1 MVSLIKTLRYR
12 KIANTMSPPNR
23 KVHVFIVSDATG
35 MTAEMVISAV
45 LVQFKEIKPA
55 FKRFP
60 YIKTMEQI
68 KTILEKAEAVQGI
81 VIYSLVLQ
89 ELRTW
94 IRREARKMNIYT
106 IDLLGP
112 FLERIGKPWNLI
124 PTLRP
129 GLLRG
134 IGEESFRLA
143 ESIDFTLK
151 HDDGQGVETL
161 ENADLIIIGVS
172 RTSKIPTSLY
182 LSCNNNLKVANVPII
197 MDIKPS
203 NKVFTLKT
211 QKVGFT
217 ISPERLAF
225 IRQKRLQYASS
236 SDYTDMSQIKKEL
249 KYSHR
254 IFNQIKGL
262 NVIDVTNSSMKG
274 LLIIF
279 LSNIAMQ
286 WRLALVI
293 FQMWP
298 LLCLKETRRFLQLI
312 FCLSITPDLRS
323 RGRYHAA
330 ESFFIQKIDLIYSLR
345 PPLELIPYVIRLARI
360 LSTDLIVKP
369 LSSEHPGGQLIRH
382 GNTVFFIW
390 NYL

>member
-1 MVSLIKTLRYR
+1 
-12 KIANTMSPPNR
+12 MSQPKR
-23 KVHVFIVSDATG
+23 KVQVFILSDATG

-45 LVQFKEIKPA
+45 LIQFKEIKPV

-60 YIKTMEQI
+60 YIKTKEQI

-94 IRREARKMNIYT
+94 IRKEERKMNVHT

-112 FLERIGKPWNLI
+112 FLERIGKLWKLI
-124 PTLRP
+124 PMLRP

-161 ENADLIIIGVS
+161 DKADVVIIGVS
-172 RTSKIPTSLY
+172 RTSKTPSSLY

-197 MDIKPS
+197 MDMKPP
-203 NKVFTLKT
+203 NKVFKLKT

-225 IRQKRLQYASS
+225 IRQKRLQYAGS
-236 SDYTDMSQIKKEL
+236 SDYTDMMQIEKEL
-249 KYSHR
+249 EYSHR
-254 IFNQIKGL
+254 IFNQINGL
-262 NVIDVTNSSMKG
+262 NVIDVTNSSIEEIANKVIDDRAKVVKG
-274 LLIIF
+274 ITH
-279 LSNIAMQ
+279 
-286 WRLALVI
+286 
-293 FQMWP
+293 
-298 LLCLKETRRFLQLI
+298 KEE
-312 FCLSITPDLRS
+312 RS
-323 RGRYHAA
+323 GEGR
-330 ESFFIQKIDLIYSLR
+330 
-345 PPLELIPYVIRLARI
+345 
-360 LSTDLIVKP
+360 
-369 LSSEHPGGQLIRH
+369 
-382 GNTVFFIW
+382 
-390 NYL
+390 